1 MRRLCSA
8 LPLVPVALAAQT
20 ARADLVPPPPAEI
33 SFAAV
38 GDLLFGRYLRPGDPA
53 SYWTPLRAPDPL
65 ASVAPLLRS
74 VDVAFGNLETPIM
87 APPSRLPAG
96 TAFVFRADPFR
107 TRQLRLAGFS
117 VLSLA
122 NNHTSNLG
130 LLGAVE
136 TRQRLIAEGLRP
148 VGAGA
153 TEAEALQ
160 PALLDVHGLRLAVL
174 AFTLWNGDHSPSDR
188 GGVLAYVRP
197 DEVLARVPPLVRAAR
212 EQRGADWV
220 AVSLHWGIENAPRP
234 DEQQRRIAHALVDAG
249 ADLVLGHHPHVL
261 QDVER
266 YHGALIAYSLGNFV
280 FDDRALPA
288 RQTVVL
294 RAVLSGSGPL
304 RRIRA
309 VRLVP
314 VLIGLD
320 WVPRLACGADHQA
333 IARRLE
339 ELAPGIA
346 VTPDPAARLA
356 SAPRPGLAVLGGPVG
371 AGAGP

>member
-1 MRRLCSA
+1 MRRLSPA
-8 LPLVPVALAAQT
+8 LPLVLLALPAAT
-20 ARADLVPPPPAEI
+20 AQADLAPSRPPEI

-38 GDLLFGRYLRPGDPA
+38 GDLLFGRYLRPGDPD
-53 SYWTPLRAPDPL
+53 SYWTPMRAPDPL
-65 ASVAPLLRS
+65 GSAAPLLRS
-74 VDVAFGNLETPIM
+74 ADVAFGNLETPIM
-87 APPSRLPAG
+87 APPSRLPGG

-107 TRQLRLAGFS
+107 ARQLRLAGLS

-160 PALLDVHGLRLAVL
+160 PALLDVNGLRLAVL
-174 AFTLWNGDHSPSDR
+174 AFTMWNGDHDPADR
-188 GGVLAYVRP
+188 GGALAYVRP
-197 DEVLARVPPLVRAAR
+197 DEILTRVPPLVRAAR
-212 EQRGADWV
+212 DLRGADWV
-220 AVSLHWGIENAPRP
+220 AVSLHWGIEHAPRP
-234 DEQQRRIAHALVDAG
+234 DEEQRRVAHALVDAG

-266 YHGALIAYSLGNFV
+266 YHGALIAYSLGNFL

-320 WVPRLACGADHQA
+320 WIPRLASGADHQA

-339 ELAPGIA
+339 VLAPGIA

-356 SAPRPGLAVLGGPVG
+356 AAPRAGLAVLTAAGGGPG
-371 AGAGP
+371 GQ